1 MNPLIQLKQT
11 TSVFLI
17 AFGLACF
24 GLSPMARAL
33 LPPPPPGGG
42 YPGANT
48 ALGDSALFNLTTGGS
63 NTAIGADALV
73 SNTGGS
79 SNTAVGVQALDS
91 NTTGNS
97 NTAIGVAALVINTTG
112 RENTAIGVDTLLANT
127 TGNDNVACGFE
138 ALFHNTTGIQ
148 NTATGSFALIQN
160 TTGQFNTANG
170 AGALQANIGG
180 TANTATGESALSDN
194 TSGNNNTANGIN
206 ALFFNTT
213 GDDNTAVGENALL
226 NNNTGSN
233 NIALG
238 VSAGSNLTNG
248 SNNIEI
254 SAPGMAGEANKI
266 RIGRQGTQNGT
277 FIAGIFGVAVTGS
290 QVVVNSNG
298 KLGVAASSAR
308 FKEAIKP
315 MDKASEAILAL
326 KPVTFH
332 YKKEIDQTGT
342 SQFGLVAEEVEKVN
356 PDLVVCD
363 EQGKP
368 YSVRYD
374 AVNAMLLNEFL
385 KQHGTVQ
392 ELKSTVAKLEAT
404 ILQRKKDFQTIAG
417 QQQKQIDALSAGL
430 QKVSAQLAA
439 ASPSGGGL
447 EASKP
452 APQVVKN
459 P

>member
-48 ALGDSALFNLTTGGS
+48 AEGDSALFNLTTGGS

-112 RENTAIGVDTLLANT
+112 RENTAIGVNTLLANT
-127 TGNDNVACGFE
+127 TGNENVACGFE
-138 ALFHNTTGIQ
+138 ALFHNTTGFKNGYGSICAYSEHDRPIQ
-148 NTATGSFALIQN
+148 YGQRRWSASSQHRRHCEHATG
-160 TTGQFNTANG
+160 G
-170 AGALQANIGG
+170 
-180 TANTATGESALSDN
+180 SALSDN

-213 GDDNTAVGENALL
+213 GGSNTAVGENALL

-254 SAPGMAGEANKI
+254 SALGMAGEANKI

-356 PDLVVCD
+356 PDLVVSRRAR
-363 EQGKP
+363 K
-368 YSVRYD
+368 
-374 AVNAMLLNEFL
+374 
-385 KQHGTVQ
+385 T
-392 ELKSTVAKLEAT
+392 
-404 ILQRKKDFQTIAG
+404 LQRSLRRGERDVAQRVPETAWHSARIKIHCRKTGGDNLATEEG
-417 QQQKQIDALSAGL
+417 LSDNCRP
-430 QKVSAQLAA
+430 AA
-439 ASPSGGGL
+439 
-447 EASKP
+447 EA
-452 APQVVKN
+452 N
-459 P
+459 

>member
-148 NTATGSFALIQN
+148 NTATGAFALIQN

-213 GDDNTAVGENALL
+213 GRDNTAVGENALL

-342 SQFGLVAEEVEKVN
+342 SQFGLVAEDVEKVN

-363 EQGKP
+363 EQGKA

-385 KQHGTVQ
+385 KEHGKCKNQNPLSQNWRRQSATERRTFRQ
-392 ELKSTVAKLEAT
+392 LPANSRSKLT
-404 ILQRKKDFQTIAG
+404 RSQRAHR
-417 QQQKQIDALSAGL
+417 
-430 QKVSAQLAA
+430 KVSAR
-439 ASPSGGGL
+439 L

-452 APQVVKN
+452 APHVVSN
-459 P
+459 NQ